1 MQDIYFYVMKS
12 YFYLFIS
19 LDIFKETLQ
28 NKGVTGKL
36 EAWLTFFCADEPE
49 YIVELITAYPEFKLL
64 YEDVYRLC
72 LNTEKVMEMF
82 SEELRMLDVNTT
94 QFMIDTMQERLDELK
109 ALVSEEKEKID
120 EQQGKIDEQQGKIA
134 EQQKIIEQLKKQLKA
149 AGK

>member
-1 MQDIYFYVMKS
+1 M
-12 YFYLFIS
+12 
-19 LDIFKETLQ
+19 Q

-94 QFMIDTMQERLDELK
+94 QFMIDT
-109 ALVSEEKEKID
+109 
-120 EQQGKIDEQQGKIA
+120 
-134 EQQKIIEQLKKQLKA
+134 
-149 AGK
+149 